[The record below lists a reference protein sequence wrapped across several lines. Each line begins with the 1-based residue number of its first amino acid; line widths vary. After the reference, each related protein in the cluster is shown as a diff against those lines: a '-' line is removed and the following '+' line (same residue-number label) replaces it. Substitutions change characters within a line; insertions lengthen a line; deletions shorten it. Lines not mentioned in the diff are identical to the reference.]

1 MNKQCAEHI
10 FNENYYEIMDTERK
24 IRYEARKDLKY
35 KEVTEHCKKRRLR

>member
-10 FNENYYEIMDTERK
+10 FNEKDYEIMDTERK
-24 IRYEARKDLKY
+24 IRYETRKDLKY